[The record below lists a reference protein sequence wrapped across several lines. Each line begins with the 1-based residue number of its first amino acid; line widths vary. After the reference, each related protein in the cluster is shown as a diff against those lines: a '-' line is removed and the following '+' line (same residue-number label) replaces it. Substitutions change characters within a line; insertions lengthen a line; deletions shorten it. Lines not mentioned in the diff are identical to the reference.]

1 MNAEN
6 VAVYVFLPTIRAS
19 NIVFDVFFALMSS
32 RGGPSG
38 TKTKDATEKK
48 RRQVR
53 TDRPILLINICLQ
66 FAICH
71 TQDVHWG
78 EDPNLRRR
86 HHPQQQQHHSQ
97 HDPVAVG
104 GRGDHPRPH
113 DFMNSL

>member
-38 TKTKDATEKK
+38 TKTKDATAKK

-53 TDRPILLINICLQ
+53 TL
-66 FAICH
+66 
-71 TQDVHWG
+71 T
-78 EDPNLRRR
+78 
-86 HHPQQQQHHSQ
+86 
-97 HDPVAVG
+97 
-104 GRGDHPRPH
+104 
-113 DFMNSL
+113 